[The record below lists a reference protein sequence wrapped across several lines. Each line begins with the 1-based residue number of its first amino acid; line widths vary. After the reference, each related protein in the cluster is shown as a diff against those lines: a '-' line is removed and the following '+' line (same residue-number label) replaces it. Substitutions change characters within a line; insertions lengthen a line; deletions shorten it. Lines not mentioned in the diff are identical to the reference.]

1 MALPSL
7 SPPLSP
13 PPLMRVASL
22 GFWIWLGGRHRGA
35 RVPRTDIKRHVNL
48 AMFHAFLGSEFFG
61 VVVSLI
67 AAKKMPWQFHC
78 APPYSTGLITKRP
91 EKSPRLTARGTQGN
105 PARPS
110 TPAPPPSLHDRHRQ
124 RQLYRRHRR
133 IIYACTGTRVSE
145 IIKRADGRQ
154 QLGLWS
160 LVSRASTKAILKLRC
175 AAFQRATSELHRVPL
190 SAFADTAKS
199 VVLPA
204 LPCRFC
210 PSPKCQRKVAPRIL
224 PPMPTQRS
232 SLRQKPRATP
242 GNAKLLATAANA
254 GTSGSSLGGETAPA
268 LAGSAARRLC
278 GSPALRLAGSA
289 ARLLCGGARRLCGG
303 ARRLCGARQLC
314 GARRLCG
321 ASQLC
326 GARQLCG
333 ASRLCGAA
341 GSAEP
346 AG

>member
-7 SPPLSP
+7 SSLLS

-145 IIKRADGRQ
+145 IIRRADGRQ

-160 LVSRASTKAILKLRC
+160 LVSRASTKAILKLKC

-190 SAFADTAKS
+190 SAFTDTAKS

-210 PSPKCQRKVAPRIL
+210 PSPKCQRIL

-254 GTSGSSLGGETAPA
+254 NTSGSSLGGETAPA
-268 LAGSAARRLC
+268 LAGSAARL
-278 GSPALRLAGSA
+278 
-289 ARLLCGGARRLCGG
+289 LCGG